1 MWFSK
6 RRIYLDYASATPLL
20 PEAASEM
27 HDAEGLV
34 GNPGAIHAEAVEAK
48 RTLQNSRERIAKV
61 LGCKAREL
69 VFTSGLTEANN
80 LAIIGFARKLER
92 IQRTLSGTHWI
103 VSAIEHASVLE
114 CFSEVERMGGEVTHV
129 MPNEKGIVTPEGVA
143 SALRPQ
149 TVFVSVGWA
158 NNEIG
163 VIQPLSKIARVINA
177 HEKKNSSRVLFHT
190 DGGQAPLYEPTVVH
204 SLGADLVSLSASKLY
219 GPHGIGALYLS
230 NRADLAPVILGGDQ
244 ERGLRAGTENAAL
257 AAGFAAAFEIVA
269 EERHTEG
276 KRLATLRDELSRQL
290 VARIPGISHQRRP
303 EACASAHAQRFHS
316 LDRRRIP
323 RALARSRR
331 HCRLDQERLP
341 RGRESVA
348 RHRSLGRGCVA
359 RGKHAA
365 HFTWSQHEKRRHRPA
380 FEGTFRPCGACYSAG
395 MDIEKLT
402 KSQIVLLTL
411 LISFV
416 TSIAT
421 GIVTVSLMQQA
432 PPTVAETV
440 NRIIEHTIE
449 AATSTPRSQ
458 TATVVQQ
465 QTVVVNEADLVA
477 QAVKAISPSI
487 VRIYSDGSDQP
498 QFLGLGVV
506 VDASG
511 TVAADIGAL
520 GDRADATVETESGT
534 DVRSF
539 VTSRDTSSGLL
550 YLTPATS
557 SDAVSVSDPRAACE
571 ERPLARA
578 GRRRDLRRE

>member
-290 VARIPGISHQRRP
+290 VARIPGIIINGDLKRALPHMLNVSIP
-303 EACASAHAQRFHS
+303 SIDAEYLVLS
-316 LDRRRIP
+316 LDREGIAVSTKSACQEGEKASHVIEALGADAWRAENTLRI
-323 RALARSRR
+323 
-331 HCRLDQERLP
+331 
-341 RGRESVA
+341 
-348 RHRSLGRGCVA
+348 SLGRSTKKG
-359 RGKHAA
+359 
-365 HFTWSQHEKRRHRPA
+365 
-380 FEGTFRPCGACYSAG
+380 
-395 MDIEKLT
+395 DIDRL
-402 KSQIVLLTL
+402 SRAL
-411 LISFV
+411 S
-416 TSIAT
+416 
-421 GIVTVSLMQQA
+421 
-432 PPTVAETV
+432 
-440 NRIIEHTIE
+440 
-449 AATSTPRSQ
+449 
-458 TATVVQQ
+458 
-465 QTVVVNEADLVA
+465 DLVGR
-477 QAVKAISPSI
+477 AIVP
-487 VRIYSDGSDQP
+487 
-498 QFLGLGVV
+498 
-506 VDASG
+506 AW
-511 TVAADIGAL
+511 
-520 GDRADATVETESGT
+520 
-534 DVRSF
+534 
-539 VTSRDTSSGLL
+539 TSRS
-550 YLTPATS
+550 
-557 SDAVSVSDPRAACE
+557 
-571 ERPLARA
+571 
-578 GRRRDLRRE
+578 